1 MKCTLLCKKRIKEG
15 NFMSEIVTIILS
27 AVVLILMGILATFLL
42 ILNESKEE
50 IWNEIC
56 NKRNDK
62 NMGD

>member
-1 MKCTLLCKKRIKEG
+1 MGTVLTL
-15 NFMSEIVTIILS
+15 ILS
-27 AVVLILMGILATFLL
+27 IVALILMGILATFLL

-56 NKRNDK
+56 NERNDK

>member
-1 MKCTLLCKKRIKEG
+1 MGTVLTL
-15 NFMSEIVTIILS
+15 ILS
-27 AVVLILMGILATFLL
+27 IVALILMGILATFLM

-56 NKRNDK
+56 DKRNDK